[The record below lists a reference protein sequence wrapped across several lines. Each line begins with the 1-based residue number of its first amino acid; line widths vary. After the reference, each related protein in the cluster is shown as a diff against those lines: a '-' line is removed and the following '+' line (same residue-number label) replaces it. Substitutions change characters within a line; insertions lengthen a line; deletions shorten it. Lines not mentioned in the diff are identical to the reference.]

1 MTAPPILSSL
11 EFFPPSGE
19 RGCFF
24 VLLLWFPVCGTYCR
38 DCSVAQHVLAR
49 LVVCYCSHSTSLYM
63 FYFQNFASCQ
73 PLHPRILVTIPGT
86 PVFHVLLMDARL
98 HLGSVS
104 VFHHVPVTPPQVSHN
119 QLYLLRFLLDL
130 LSGSRG
136 QEKQP
141 TAPQRP
147 PAQSRVLEGNWY
159 FHCYHNINHFPRR
172 IRASA
177 SSPPVLA
184 ADSCPTPYV
193 FLSCGRHSSAPP
205 RYVWCRVWW
214 SCVLYSSLPSRFTQP
229 RLLY

>member
-24 VLLLWFPVCGTYCR
+24 VLFLRFPVRGTYCR

-49 LVVCYCSHSTSLYM
+49 LVVCYCSHSTSLYI

-86 PVFHVLLMDARL
+86 PVFLVLLMDARL
-98 HLGSVS
+98 HLSSVS

-119 QLYLLRFLLDL
+119 HFYLLRFLLDL

-141 TAPQRP
+141 TAPMRP
-147 PAQSRVLEGNWY
+147 PAQSRVLDGNWY
-159 FHCYHNINHFPRR
+159 
-172 IRASA
+172 
-177 SSPPVLA
+177 
-184 ADSCPTPYV
+184 
-193 FLSCGRHSSAPP
+193 
-205 RYVWCRVWW
+205 
-214 SCVLYSSLPSRFTQP
+214 
-229 RLLY
+229 